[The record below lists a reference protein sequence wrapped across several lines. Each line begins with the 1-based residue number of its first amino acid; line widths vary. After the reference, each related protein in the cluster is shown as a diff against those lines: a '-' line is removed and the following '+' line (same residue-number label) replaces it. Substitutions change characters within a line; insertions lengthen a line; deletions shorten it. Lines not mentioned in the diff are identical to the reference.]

1 MATILVYVLILAAPT
16 ASDHTSGAHTAGA
29 DTAGVQW
36 IKTVTPVPVT
46 HTPVTPVTH
55 LTETSDTIPTLP
67 ETSLVASID
76 SFDWAQAA
84 ARILQP
90 VVEEGYA
97 FARLSVTGSRLSFDT
112 LILETVLYPGH
123 LVTVT
128 DLVFSGEY
136 RTNPGLLA
144 HLARFSAFTYSTTE
158 IESLARSFADID
170 CQVLSWQLA
179 GQDST
184 ATLHLYIKETS
195 RSNRINAGLGY
206 SGEEGVT
213 GLINLG
219 LYNLFGGRRELAFNW
234 FRLARNNL
242 AFSLTARDPYPFRL
256 PFGVEALSTF
266 RSFDD
271 RTYHLDAGGE
281 VFIHNRLFEV
291 GLGYSF
297 EQDRSDSLVVIKNL
311 GTTRL
316 STDIGEV
323 NLRAGQRKT
332 DKSYVY
338 LKSWAQGYITFPL
351 WWGFSFS
358 AEPYAGLVTSPDS
371 LLASELIPA
380 GGARSIRGYAQEE
393 FGGEIVL
400 WSRQELRWGTPAF
413 YLYPLYDIG
422 WVDSEGLLM
431 GYGAGISV
439 LTPIGRL
446 GLDAA
451 LPWQGTWTQA
461 KLHLSLVAE
470 F

>member
-16 ASDHTSGAHTAGA
+16 ASDHTAGA

-36 IKTVTPVPVT
+36 IKTVTPV
-46 HTPVTPVTH
+46 TPVPVTH
-55 LTETSDTIPTLP
+55 LSETSDTIPTLP

-76 SFDWAQAA
+76 SFDWTQAA
-84 ARILQP
+84 KSILQP

-97 FARLSVTGSRLSFDT
+97 FARLSVTGSRLAADT
-112 LILETVLYPGH
+112 LILTTVLDSGH

-128 DLVFSGEY
+128 DLAFSGEY

-144 HLARFSAFTYSTTE
+144 HLARFSAFTYSTPE

-195 RSNRINAGLGY
+195 RFNRINAGLGY

-256 PFGVEALSTF
+256 PFGVEASSTF

-323 NLRAGQRKT
+323 NLRAGQRRRHE
-332 DKSYVY
+332 SYVY
-338 LKSWAQGYITFPL
+338 LKSWAQGYITLPL
-351 WWGFSFS
+351 WWGFSFF
-358 AEPYAGLVTSPDS
+358 AEPYAGLVASADS
-371 LLASELIPA
+371 LLASELITA

-400 WSRQELRWGTPAF
+400 WSRHELRWGSQAF